1 MEEYIMGRY
10 EKIVNELQASADRKR
25 IMKQIE
31 AKAEMDAVNRE
42 FVAYVDGVNDAVNA
56 IRAEE
61 ESQEFR
67 GV

>member
-1 MEEYIMGRY
+1 MGRY

-31 AKAEMDAVNRE
+31 AKAEMDALNRE

-61 ESQEFR
+61 ESQKGR

>member
-1 MEEYIMGRY
+1 MEEYIIGRY
-10 EKIVNELQASADRKR
+10 EKIVNELHASADRKR
-25 IMKQIE
+25 IMKQIK

-61 ESQEFR
+61 ES
-67 GV
+67 

>member
-1 MEEYIMGRY
+1 MERY
-10 EKIVNELQASADRKR
+10 KKIVNELQASADRKR

-31 AKAEMDAVNRE
+31 AKAEMDALNRE

-61 ESQEFR
+61 ESQKGR

>member
-1 MEEYIMGRY
+1 MGRY

-31 AKAEMDAVNRE
+31 VKAEMDAVNRE

-61 ESQEFR
+61 ESQECR

>member
-1 MEEYIMGRY
+1 MMERY

-31 AKAEMDAVNRE
+31 VKAEMDAVNRE

-61 ESQEFR
+61 ESQECR

>member
-1 MEEYIMGRY
+1 MMERY

-31 AKAEMDAVNRE
+31 AKAEMDALNRE

-61 ESQEFR
+61 ESQKGR

>member
-1 MEEYIMGRY
+1 MERY

-31 AKAEMDAVNRE
+31 VKAEMDAVNRE

-61 ESQEFR
+61 ESQECR

>member
-1 MEEYIMGRY
+1 MMERY

-31 AKAEMDAVNRE
+31 VKAEMDALNRE

-61 ESQEFR
+61 ESQKGR

>member
-1 MEEYIMGRY
+1 MMGRY

-31 AKAEMDAVNRE
+31 VKAEMDAVNRE

-61 ESQEFR
+61 ESQKGR

>member
-1 MEEYIMGRY
+1 MGRY
-10 EKIVNELQASADRKR
+10 EKIVNELHASADRKR

-31 AKAEMDAVNRE
+31 VNAEMDAVNRE

-61 ESQEFR
+61 ESQKCR

>member
-1 MEEYIMGRY
+1 MGRY

-31 AKAEMDAVNRE
+31 VKAEMDAVNRE

>member
-1 MEEYIMGRY
+1 MMDRY
-10 EKIVNELQASADRKR
+10 EKIVNELQTSADRKR

-31 AKAEMDAVNRE
+31 AKAEMDALNRE

-61 ESQEFR
+61 ESQECR